1 MDRGPDDDRDR
12 FDDER
17 GEPPSAP
24 VEAILRGGAAALA
37 LDLAFS
43 LGAQFARPAIRHP
56 GFAAALVYVVY
67 ASKLFS
73 GYVGG
78 RVASR
83 AGVAHDDRDAL
94 RTMAL
99 GVTALTMAAS
109 VIVDRLAPWVRVA
122 RSAGPQWSG
131 PPPGVRLVHF
141 VFEVVLLSFL
151 LVFGFAMGTWAQ
163 ARRDDKVQDEEPSAD
178 D

>member
-1 MDRGPDDDRDR
+1 MDRRPDDDREHE
-12 FDDER
+12 DDER
-17 GEPPSAP
+17 AEAAP
-24 VEAILRGGAAALA
+24 APIEAVVRGVGAALA
-37 LDLAFS
+37 LDLFFS
-43 LGAQFARPAIRHP
+43 IGAQFARPAIRHP
-56 GFAAALVYVVY
+56 GLAAAMVYVVL

-83 AGVAHDDRDAL
+83 GGVAHNDQSAL

-99 GVTALTMAAS
+99 GVTTLTMAAS
-109 VIVDRLAPWVRVA
+109 LFVDRMAPWIRLSLE
-122 RSAGPQWSG
+122 RGPQWPG
-131 PPPGVRLVHF
+131 PPPGVRLVQF
-141 VFEVVLLSFL
+141 VFEVLLL
-151 LVFGFAMGTWAQ
+151 TWLIGFGFEMGTWAQ

>member
-1 MDRGPDDDRDR
+1 MDRGPDDDRL
-12 FDDER
+12 DDEH
-17 GEPPSAP
+17 GEPPLAP
-24 VEAILRGGAAALA
+24 IDAVLRGGAAALA

-43 LGAQFARPAIRHP
+43 VGAQLARPAIRHV
-56 GFAAALVYVVY
+56 GAREALVFVVL

-78 RVASR
+78 RVANR
-83 AGVAHDDRDAL
+83 RGVSHDDEPAI

-99 GVTALTMAAS
+99 GVTALTLSALT
-109 VIVDRLAPWVRVA
+109 VVERLAPWVRTSLE
-122 RSAGPQWSG
+122 RGPQWPG
-131 PPPGVRLVHF
+131 PPPGVRLVQF
-141 VFEVVLLSFL
+141 VVEVVILTAFVSF
-151 LVFGFAMGTWAQ
+151 GMKMGTWAQ